1 MKTFLAV
8 LFGMVLWQLILKIIA
23 RRYEAMVEKRKK
35 RMVKYQDKD
44 GTTYFDAK
52 EFDITVGEGY
62 DVTHEDGKIKI
73 RRKKDGQEKG
83 EEI

>member
-44 GTTYFDAK
+44 GVTYIDAE

-73 RRKKDGQEKG
+73 RRKKDAEDVQ
-83 EEI
+83 

>member
-1 MKTFLAV
+1 MGMKTFLAV

-73 RRKKDGQEKG
+73 RRKKDAEDVQ
-83 EEI
+83 

>member
-73 RRKKDGQEKG
+73 RRKKDAEDVQ
-83 EEI
+83 